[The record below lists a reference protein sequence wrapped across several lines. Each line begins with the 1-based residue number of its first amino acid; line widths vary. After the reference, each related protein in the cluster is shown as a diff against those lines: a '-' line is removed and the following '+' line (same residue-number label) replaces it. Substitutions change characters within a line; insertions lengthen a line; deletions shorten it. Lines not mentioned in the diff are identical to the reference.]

1 MSEEA
6 ERRIVLEREKEL
18 TPRVALLYA
27 MMEKTRERLL
37 KKIDGLPKSAFD
49 YSPHGRRIETIGTL
63 LLHVAAVEW
72 SWIFEDIGDTAMDY
86 EKWKHAF
93 PLREEIDQLTRKKTQ
108 FYLDR
113 LSEVR
118 QEVFEWLKGIKDED
132 LDRIIRLG
140 NTEVNIEWILF
151 HIIEHEA
158 MHVGQ
163 VSVLKRMY
171 DMTQVKVSE

>member
-1 MSEEA
+1 
-6 ERRIVLEREKEL
+6 
-18 TPRVALLYA
+18 
-27 MMEKTRERLL
+27 LL
-37 KKIDGLPKSAFD
+37 KKIEPLPPEALD

-63 LLHVAAVEW
+63 ILHVAAVEW
-72 SWIFEDIGDTAMDY
+72 SWIFEDINDTAMDY

-93 PLREEIDQLTRKKTQ
+93 ALREDIDQLTGLERQ

-118 QEVFEWLKGIKDED
+118 KEVYEWFKGIKDDD
-132 LDRIIRLG
+132 LDRVIRLG
-140 NTEVNIEWILF
+140 DTDVNIEWVLF

-163 VSVLKRMY
+163 ISVLKRLF
-171 DMTQVKVSE
+171 DMTQVKVPD

>member
-1 MSEEA
+1 MSENVGH
-6 ERRIVLEREKEL
+6 RIVLERVDGL
-18 TPRVALLYA
+18 SPRVALLYS
-27 MMEKTRERLL
+27 MMEKARERLL

-93 PLREEIDQLTRKKTQ
+93 ALREDIDQLTRKKVQ

-132 LDRIIRLG
+132 LDRTLRLG
-140 NTEVNIEWILF
+140 DTEVNIEWILF

-163 VSVLKRMY
+163 ISVLKRMFE
-171 DMTQVKVSE
+171 MTRVKVPE